1 LVNISDYKI
10 AGLKLLEP
18 RVFHD
23 NRGYFFEQY
32 NAKLCSDQGI
42 DNNFVQDNIS
52 FSADVGTLRGL
63 HMQAP
68 PFAQG
73 KLVSVVRGAIFD
85 VAVDVRRKSPTYG
98 KWAAVEL
105 SGSNHLQFWI
115 PAGFLHG
122 FQTLQPETIVTYKCS
137 GFYDQTAEMG
147 VRFDDHEL
155 SIDWPHPTS
164 AILSE
169 KDAGL
174 PVFGDL
180 KSPFQWSLND

>member
-1 LVNISDYKI
+1 MVNIADYKL

-18 RVFHD
+18 RVFYD

-32 NAKLCSDQGI
+32 NSKLCSGQGI
-42 DNNFVQDNIS
+42 DDNFVQDNMS

-73 KLVSVVRGAIFD
+73 KLVCVVRGAIFD
-85 VAVDVRRKSPTYG
+85 VAVDVRRDSSTYG
-98 KWAAVEL
+98 HWAAVEL
-105 SGSNHLQFWI
+105 NDVNHLQFWI

-122 FQTLQPETIVTYKCS
+122 FQTLQPETIVMYKCS
-137 GFYDQTAEMG
+137 GLYDQASEMG
-147 VRFDDHEL
+147 VRFDDSDL

-164 AILSE
+164 AILSK
-169 KDAGL
+169 KDADL
-174 PVFGDL
+174 PVFGDF
-180 KSPFQWSLND
+180 KSPF

>member
-1 LVNISDYKI
+1 MVKVIDYKI
-10 AGLKLLEP
+10 SGLKLLEP
-18 RVFHD
+18 KIAYD
-23 NRGYFFEQY
+23 KRGYFFENY
-32 NAKLCSDQGI
+32 NAKLCSDHGI
-42 DNNFVQDNIS
+42 DDNFVQDNIS

-68 PFAQG
+68 PFPQG

-85 VAVDVRRKSPTYG
+85 VAVDIRRSSPTYG

-105 SGSNHLQFWI
+105 NDSNHLQFWI

-137 GFYDQTAEMG
+137 GSYHQASEMG
-147 VRFDDHEL
+147 VRFDDSKL

-169 KDAGL
+169 KDA
-174 PVFGDL
+174 DL
-180 KSPFQWSLND
+180 LGFDNFKSPF

>member
-1 LVNISDYKI
+1 MVNISNYKI
-10 AGLKLLEP
+10 AGLKLLEH

-32 NAKLCSDQGI
+32 NSKLCSDQGI
-42 DNNFVQDNIS
+42 DDNFVQDNIS

-68 PFAQG
+68 PFPQG

-85 VAVDVRRKSPTYG
+85 VAVDVRHESPTYG
-98 KWAAVEL
+98 QWAAVEL
-105 SGSNHLQFWI
+105 NDSNHRQFWI

-122 FQTLQPETIVTYKCS
+122 FQTLQPDTIVTYKCS
-137 GFYDQTAEMG
+137 ALYDRASEMG
-147 VRFDDHEL
+147 VRFDDNEL
-155 SIDWPHPTS
+155 SIDWPYPTS

-169 KDAGL
+169 KDADL
-174 PVFGDL
+174 PFFINF
-180 KSPFQWSLND
+180 KSPY